1 MKIKAIDILAA
12 QRAALLAPAEESE
25 TIFREQVMEP
35 WRSMWETMLGR
46 MSPGSE
52 NGEAALSTSTARMFG
67 FYLPEH
73 GVEQGLAALDRLEQA
88 GTWEA
93 CQRAL
98 EIADGALKPGE
109 HGISLE
115 QVQLSVVL
123 MNPEMALMNEKAQGY
138 AGFGSMPGYVMVTV
152 WPNDYNVPRLPSA
165 AAHELNHNV
174 RLSYEPWGPETS
186 VGQYVVLEGLAES
199 FAGELFG
206 SDKVGPWTQLS
217 TEADMELAR
226 TRIRE
231 GLEVTGFNE
240 IRGYIFGDWAAAAM
254 GYTPQGLPDF
264 AGYSI
269 GYHIVQAYMQRTGR
283 TAAEATYLPWREIV
297 EESRYL

>member
-1 MKIKAIDILAA
+1 MKIEAIDILAA

-25 TIFREQVMEP
+25 AIYQEQVMEP
-35 WRSMWETMLGR
+35 WRSMWVPMLAR
-46 MSPGSE
+46 MSQGGG
-52 NGEAALSTSTARMFG
+52 NGEAASLINAARMFG

-73 GVEQGLAALDRLEQA
+73 GVEQGLAALDVLERA

-98 EIADGALKPGE
+98 EIAADALKPEE
-109 HGISLE
+109 HGIPLE

-123 MNPEMALMNEKAQGY
+123 MNPEMALQNEKAQGY
-138 AGFGSMPGYVMVTV
+138 SGFGSMPGYVMVTV

-165 AAHELNHNV
+165 AAHEFNHNV
-174 RLSYEPWGPETS
+174 RLSYEPWSQETS

-206 SDKVGPWTQLS
+206 SDKVGPWTQLP

-269 GYHIVQAYMQRTGR
+269 GYHIVQAYMQCTGS